1 MQKSIDQRQV
11 AGIIGRAVNGMFAVY
26 HHEGARRQIVA
37 EGRTGMNEAIEH
49 DTCGKGRK
57 LWVTPAVITA
67 TIVSRSEGMVHGGSL
82 ETPIDSA
89 GTS

>member
-1 MQKSIDQRQV
+1 
-11 AGIIGRAVNGMFAVY
+11 
-26 HHEGARRQIVA
+26 
-37 EGRTGMNEAIEH
+37 MNEAIEH